1 MEQKPVYVFAK
12 WQVKEGKLDLVLKL
26 LAEVAKKSTE
36 EKGNLFYKIHQS
48 NSEVNTLIL
57 YEGYT
62 NEAAVEEHRNSAHFQ
77 NLVIG
82 NIIPSLENREVIL
95 ASQLNF
101 D

>member
-12 WQVKEGKLDLVLKL
+12 WQVKEGKIEVVLNL
-26 LAEVAKKSTE
+26 LAEVAKKSTQ

-48 NSEVNTLIL
+48 NSEPNTLIL
-57 YEGYT
+57 FEGYT
-62 NEAAVEEHRNSAHFQ
+62 DEAAVDEHRNSAHFQ

-82 NIIPSLENREVIL
+82 TIIPNLENREVIL
-95 ASQLNF
+95 TSQVNF

>member
-26 LAEVAKKSTE
+26 LAEVTLKSTE
-36 EKGNLFYKIHQS
+36 EKGNLFYKVHQS
-48 NSEVNTLIL
+48 NSAVNTLIL
-57 YEGYT
+57 FEGYT

-82 NIIPSLENREVIL
+82 NIIPALENREVIL

-101 D
+101 A

>member
-48 NSEVNTLIL
+48 NSDNNTLIL
-57 YEGYT
+57 FEGYT
-62 NEAAVEEHRNSAHFQ
+62 NEAAVEEHRNSAYFQ

-82 NIIPSLENREVIL
+82 NIIPVLENREVIL
-95 ASQLNF
+95 ASQFNF

>member
-12 WQVKEGKLDLVLKL
+12 WQVKEGKLDIVLKL
-26 LAEVAKKSTE
+26 MAEVAKKSTE

-48 NSEVNTLIL
+48 NAEPNTLIL
-57 YEGYT
+57 FEGYT
-62 NEAAVEEHRNSAHFQ
+62 DESAVDEHRNSAHFQ

-82 NIIPSLENREVIL
+82 NIIPNLENREVIL

>member
-12 WQVKEGKLDLVLKL
+12 WLVKEGKIALVLNL
-26 LAEVAKKSTE
+26 LAEVAKKSTQ

-48 NSEVNTLIL
+48 NSEPNTLIL
-57 YEGYT
+57 FEGYT
-62 NEAAVEEHRNSAHFQ
+62 DEAAVDEHRNSAHFQ

-82 NIIPSLENREVIL
+82 TIIPNLENREVIL
-95 ASQLNF
+95 ASQVNF

>member
-12 WQVKEGKLDLVLKL
+12 WQVKEGKLDFVLKL

-36 EKGNLFYKIHQS
+36 EKGNLFYKVHQS
-48 NSEVNTLIL
+48 NSDNNTLIL
-57 YEGYT
+57 FEGYT

-82 NIIPSLENREVIL
+82 NIIPVLENREVIL